1 MATTQRD
8 YYQILGLPKSA
19 SADDIKKAYR
29 RLARLY
35 HPDLNGQPKDDRIK
49 QLNEAYGVLR
59 DAAKRAAYDALL
71 LEERRA
77 TVIAEMIRQ
86 RQEEAKREAQMTWK
100 DGIVGFVRELKKGIQ
115 DD

>member
-1 MATTQRD
+1 MPLPD
-8 YYQILGLPKSA
+8 YYAMLGLPA
-19 SADDIKKAYR
+19 SATLTEIKRAYR

-35 HPDLNGQPKDDRIK
+35 HPDLNRQSKDNRIK

-59 DAAKRAAYDALL
+59 DAAKRATYDALL

-77 TVIAEMIRQ
+77 AVIAEMIRQ
-86 RQEEAKREAQMTWK
+86 RQEEAKREAQMSWK